1 MIYLAT
7 CGNIHY
13 LYDITEKKYIRLTD
27 IKLEKY
33 SYHKFVY
40 IIEGWLYEGRI
51 SNIKL
56 IPKKLSYI
64 NEKIKDISDLETL
77 LLSKILDNL

>member
-40 IIEGWLYEGRI
+40 IIESWLYEGRI
-51 SNIKL
+51 DKR
-56 IPKKLSYI
+56 YI
-64 NEKIKDISDLETL
+64 
-77 LLSKILDNL
+77 